1 MQITSAIAL
10 FVAGVTYITVAT
22 ASNITYNVVSLQ
34 PNNQTIAVIVDDQV
48 YPLASVSKKSQLL
61 HTGDAP
67 AAASGY
73 KYAVID
79 KANPSNIIDQESFTR
94 APVTED
100 KTLNEYYG
108 RFWNTMN
115 LTQLPTI
122 MDPLPI
128 IDRIESKLHIDG
140 EIPTIHI
147 TGNQSAI
154 DNMHKQQYA
163 DIDVEG
169 LSMTYI
175 SPHDV
180 QSFDDVTLAVAG
192 FSTRSFPKLSYK
204 LKLSKHG
211 EDLYHYRRFKLR
223 SMGVD
228 ISYMREELA
237 YAIAESIG
245 LPTGRY
251 SYVRVF
257 LNDQPLGL
265 FGFLDNFKNPW
276 PRNLFN
282 GGKKKG
288 FDQGAL
294 YKASPNKNVNP
305 STLPNAIGN
314 TTANSSQPDWNNV
327 KPNSTIQSST
337 SDLTYLGDNITEYTQ
352 YYSVSEDPSSGS
364 ANFTRI
370 MELCKFIS
378 EQSNKTS
385 DNAAIDLWN
394 EKIDVTSFLRGIAF
408 EVVTSQSD
416 AYLANGNNY
425 MLYDD
430 LENER
435 LVYSNQDFDIS
446 MGTAFMSA
454 EVMHGGNYTRFPGFL
469 ERPLTSRLLAVPE
482 FKREIHDL
490 IYNFTRDLVN
500 PDVLNPRIDDLYTFL
515 EQDVAWDKS
524 LPRVGNTS
532 LFDAI
537 GSGFTSDNIPF
548 MFGINGT
555 LPDSVVSNFS
565 LSLKNWL
572 ELRSTNLM
580 NFFNETS
587 NQNN

>member
-1 MQITSAIAL
+1 MQITSGTPL
-10 FVAGVTYITVAT
+10 PLLVAGVTSVAAAA

-34 PNNQTIAVIVDDQV
+34 PDNQTIDVIIDDQ
-48 YPLASVSKKSQLL
+48 LKKSQLL

-79 KANPSNIIDQESFTR
+79 KANPSTIIDQESFTR
-94 APVTED
+94 DPVTGD

-108 RFWNTMN
+108 RSWNTMN

-128 IDRIESKLHIDG
+128 IDRIETKLHIDG

-154 DNMHKQQYA
+154 DNMHKEQYA
-163 DIDVEG
+163 DVDVKG

-180 QSFDDVTLAVAG
+180 QSFDDVTLAIAG
-192 FSTRSFPKLSYK
+192 FSTRSLPKLSYK
-204 LKLSKHG
+204 VKLSKKG
-211 EDLYHYRRFKLR
+211 GDLYHYRRFKLR
-223 SMGVD
+223 SMAID

-245 LPTGRY
+245 LPTGKY
-251 SYVRVF
+251 SYARVF
-257 LNDQPLGL
+257 FNNQPLGL

-276 PRNLFN
+276 PRNVFN
-282 GGKKKG
+282 GG
-288 FDQGAL
+288 QCHRRL
-294 YKASPNKNVNP
+294 HH
-305 STLPNAIGN
+305 STLQVRL
-314 TTANSSQPDWNNV
+314 S
-327 KPNSTIQSST
+327 
-337 SDLTYLGDNITEYTQ
+337 YLGDNVTLYTQ
-352 YYSVSEDPSSGS
+352 QYSVSEDPSSGS

-370 MELCKFIS
+370 MDLCKFIS
-378 EQSNKTS
+378 EQSNTTS
-385 DNAAIDLWN
+385 DSAAVDLWH

-408 EVVTSQSD
+408 EIVTSQSD

-446 MGTAFMSA
+446 MGTAFLSA
-454 EVMHGGNYTRFPGFL
+454 EAMHGGNYSRFPGFL

-490 IYNFTRDLVN
+490 VYNFTRDLVN
-500 PDVLNPRIDDLYTFL
+500 PDIMNPRIDDLYTFL

-524 LPRVGNTS
+524 LPRVGNSTIAPG
-532 LFDAI
+532 FD
-537 GSGFTSDNIPF
+537 FDQIPF

-555 LPDSVVSNFS
+555 LPDSPASNFS
-565 LSLKNWL
+565 ISLKNWL

-580 NFFNETS
+580 KFFNETS